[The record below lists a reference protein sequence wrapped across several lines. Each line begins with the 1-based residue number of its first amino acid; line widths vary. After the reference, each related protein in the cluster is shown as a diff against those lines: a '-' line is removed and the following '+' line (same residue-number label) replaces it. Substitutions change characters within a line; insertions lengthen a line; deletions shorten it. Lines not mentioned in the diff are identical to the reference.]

1 LRFKEQFM
9 RRWFRFPWRTKKSTS
24 SIGVRLR
31 GESARAAV
39 VIVAAWASLGC
50 DSFSFVPP
58 QPEELRAARDA
69 TPVAAPTRSI
79 DLVLAARG
87 PDEAEVWKSSARAQ
101 AGHDKVKLK
110 VLGPAEPPATQA
122 ELVRE
127 ALAHDPRVLVIES
140 TGVEDPALP
149 RAIEQAQSQGIPIVL
164 VGRPL
169 AGDKSAAGARAE
181 PKTISIASPG
191 HQPIISVVPQ
201 PFSVSAKQLVSAAI
215 RNAHYSGLEP
225 GKTAIMVVNT
235 TGDSFVPERALAIK
249 DALKSAGI
257 TTITEVRFA
266 GEASNAEKLLSESLK
281 DHPETILVFMVD
293 SIGTSALRGVLKND
307 TAHRFFVAGCYGGEG
322 QTAELTGVVPI
333 AAVAEFAPT
342 RMMRKALA
350 TAAALAQGRDVPSM
364 VEFPINVS
372 DGIATPAMVKAQAL
386 QWKNAG
392 EAEEKAKK

>member
-1 LRFKEQFM
+1 M
-9 RRWFRFPWRTKKSTS
+9 RRWFRFPGRMKKSTS
-24 SIGVRLR
+24 SIAVRLR
-31 GESARAAV
+31 GELARAAV
-39 VIVAAWASLGC
+39 VIVAAWASFGC

-58 QPEELRAARDA
+58 QPEELRAARSA

-79 DLVLAARG
+79 DFVLGAHG
-87 PDEAEVWKSSARAQ
+87 PDEAELWKSSARAQ
-101 AGHDKVKLK
+101 AGLDKVKLK
-110 VLGPAEPPATQA
+110 VVGPAEPPVTQA

-140 TGVEDPALP
+140 TGVEDPALL

-169 AGDKSAAGARAE
+169 AGDQSAARALGE

-191 HQPIISVVPQ
+191 HQAPIISVVPQ

-225 GKTAIMVVNT
+225 GKTAIIVVNT

-257 TTITEVRFA
+257 STITEVRFA

-307 TAHRFFVAGCYGGEG
+307 TTHRFFVAGCYSGEG
-322 QTAELTGVVPI
+322 QTAELTGAVPT
-333 AAVAEFAPT
+333 AAVAEFTPT
-342 RMMRKALA
+342 RLMRKAVA

-372 DGIATPAMVKAQAL
+372 DGTATPAMLKAQAL

>member
-1 LRFKEQFM
+1 M
-9 RRWFRFPWRTKKSTS
+9 RRWFRFPGRMKRSTS
-24 SIGVRLR
+24 SIAVRLR

-39 VIVAAWASLGC
+39 VIVAAWASFGC

-58 QPEELRAARDA
+58 QPEELRVARGA

-79 DLVLAARG
+79 DLVLGAHG
-87 PDEAEVWKSSARAQ
+87 PDEAEVWKSSARSQ
-101 AGHDKVKLK
+101 AGLDKVKLK
-110 VLGPAEPPATQA
+110 VLGPAESPVTQA

-149 RAIEQAQSQGIPIVL
+149 RAIEQAQSQGIPVVL

-169 AGDKSAAGARAE
+169 AGDKSAAGARGE

-191 HQPIISVVPQ
+191 HQAPIISVVPQ

-266 GEASNAEKLLSESLK
+266 GEASNAEKLLSESLNN
-281 DHPETILVFMVD
+281 HPETILVFMVD

-307 TAHRFFVAGCYGGEG
+307 TTHRFFIAGCYSGEG
-322 QTAELTGVVPI
+322 QTAEVTGVVPI
-333 AAVAEFAPT
+333 AAVAEFTPT
-342 RMMRKALA
+342 RLMRKGVA
-350 TAAALAQGRDVPSM
+350 TAAALAQGRDVPSL
-364 VEFPINVS
+364 VEFPIKVS
-372 DGIATPAMVKAQAL
+372 DGIATPAVVKAQAL

-392 EAEEKAKK
+392 EAAEKAKK